1 MSMMVMPTM
10 VMIMIMMPMIM
21 MIMMAMMMMMMVI
34 IITTIMMMTSGR
46 CALRWT
52 LDWQRQDS
60 VSTTG
65 GFLILPLLEYF
76 TPS

>member
-21 MIMMAMMMMMMVI
+21 MIMMAMMMMMVI